1 MLTLEFTEATEVR
14 LTLFNNMHVQQVMS
28 MVSQHPEL
36 TEVLRIQLHVTD
48 GQEPVG
54 EPQQIDP
61 VVQAA
66 IKPVDI
72 SRERDYS
79 SHASLALSLNNQEA
93 YSRLSPYLQSV
104 TKLDLIPTEAN

>member
-1 MLTLEFTEATEVR
+1 MFTEATEVW
-14 LTLFNNMHVQQVMS
+14 LTLFNDMHVQQAML

-36 TEVLRIQLHVTD
+36 TYVLKIQLHITK

-66 IKPVDI
+66 IKPVDK
-72 SRERDYS
+72 R
-79 SHASLALSLNNQEA
+79 
-93 YSRLSPYLQSV
+93 
-104 TKLDLIPTEAN
+104 